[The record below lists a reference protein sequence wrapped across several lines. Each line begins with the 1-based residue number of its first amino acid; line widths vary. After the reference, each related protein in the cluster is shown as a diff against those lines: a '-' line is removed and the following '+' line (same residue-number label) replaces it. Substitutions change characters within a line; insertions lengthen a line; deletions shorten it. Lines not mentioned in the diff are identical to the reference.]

1 MDNEEKI
8 LAILTAMQSEMG
20 AMRSEMGTMRS
31 EIGQINGRLDRLEA
45 TQAQHGERLEEMQE
59 TLTRVAVTQEG
70 VVLPRIQ
77 MLFDGHSELKRELDT
92 LATKEQ
98 VEELA
103 ADVDVIKTVV
113 TRHSGDINKL
123 KKAQ

>member
-1 MDNEEKI
+1 
-8 LAILTAMQSEMG
+8 
-20 AMRSEMGTMRS
+20 
-31 EIGQINGRLDRLEA
+31 
-45 TQAQHGERLEEMQE
+45 
-59 TLTRVAVTQEG
+59 
-70 VVLPRIQ
+70 

>member
-1 MDNEEKI
+1 MNNEDKI

-20 AMRSEMGTMRS
+20 AVRSEMGVIRS
-31 EIGQINGRLDRLEA
+31 DIADLKA
-45 TQAQHGERLEEMQE
+45 TQSKQGEQIAEIQE